1 MTTGPLGQG
10 IATAVG
16 MALAERMLNA
26 THGDAINHY
35 TYVMASDG
43 DLMEGISHEA
53 ASLAGHLCLN
63 KLIVL
68 YDDNGISIDGKTDLS
83 FGDNSLMR
91 FQAYGWNAEKID
103 GHDSNA
109 IDAAIIRAKASNKP
123 SLIACKTTSG
133 FGSPNKAN
141 TSGVHGSPLGST
153 EIQAT
158 RVALNW
164 PHEPFV
170 IPDTIINAWRAIGA
184 RHQAAYDQWKK
195 QTSIDVQ
202 KKLQQPVVDIADAI
216 NEYKQ
221 KVKDEKPCLATRVL
235 SQQVLEAIVPGS
247 TLIGGSAD
255 LTGSNNTKTKAQKPI
270 TADDFSGNYIHYGVR
285 EHAMAAIM
293 NGLSLSKVFVPYGGT
308 FLVFLDYLKPAL
320 RLSALM
326 NQGVVHVLTHD
337 SIGLG
342 EDGPTHQ
349 PIEHLAHLRCIP
361 NVLTFRPM
369 DATEVAECWQLA
381 VQNRNT
387 PSVLVLTRQ
396 NLPYLSSSRVNHLEN
411 ACAKGGYVLIEKP
424 GAQVTLISTGS
435 EVSIAVDAANALL
448 AMNIQARVVSM
459 PCMELFAKQ
468 PVEYKNQVLGKGIR
482 IAIEAACEGVWP
494 KYLGE
499 KGEFIGINSFGA
511 SAPADDLYEHF
522 GITADNVVKR
532 VKALLSKQ

>member
-1 MTTGPLGQG
+1 
-10 IATAVG
+10 
-16 MALAERMLNA
+16 
-26 THGDAINHY
+26 
-35 TYVMASDG
+35 
-43 DLMEGISHEA
+43 
-53 ASLAGHLCLN
+53 
-63 KLIVL
+63 
-68 YDDNGISIDGKTDLS
+68 
-83 FGDNSLMR
+83 
-91 FQAYGWNAEKID
+91 
-103 GHDSNA
+103 
-109 IDAAIIRAKASNKP
+109 
-123 SLIACKTTSG
+123 
-133 FGSPNKAN
+133 
-141 TSGVHGSPLGST
+141 
-153 EIQAT
+153 
-158 RVALNW
+158 
-164 PHEPFV
+164 
-170 IPDTIINAWRAIGA
+170 
-184 RHQAAYDQWKK
+184 
-195 QTSIDVQ
+195 
-202 KKLQQPVVDIADAI
+202 
-216 NEYKQ
+216 
-221 KVKDEKPCLATRVL
+221 VL
-235 SQQVLEAIVPGS
+235 SQQVLEMIVPGS

-285 EHAMAAIM
+285 EHAMAATM
-293 NGLSLSKVFVPYGGT
+293 NGLSLSKVFIPYGGT

-320 RLSALM
+320 RLSAIM

-396 NLPYLSSSRVNHLEN
+396 NLPYLSSSRANHLEN

-424 GAQVTLISTGS
+424 KAQVTLISTGS
-435 EVSIAVDAANALL
+435 EVSIAVDAASILMEL
-448 AMNIQARVVSM
+448 NIPARVVSM
-459 PCMELFAKQ
+459 PCMELFEKQ
-468 PVEYKNQVLGKGIR
+468 PVEYKNQVLGNGIR

-511 SAPADDLYEHF
+511 SAPAGDLYEHF
-522 GITADNVVKR
+522 GITADIVVKR